1 MSLAKL
7 RRAIR
12 LGFVEDAEKLLD
24 GVNGSDAAIEHAASK
39 LLKFEDPVIPETAS
53 SAERDIRLLVVKAA
67 HLNRLRDPLQAL
79 ALLSEAGEKSQALK
93 DVSFRVDV
101 LFETARVYNWL
112 GNEKLSAEN
121 LTEVLGLDVEVPIRF
136 LALFRLGNLYAEV
149 ERFALAQRYLRL
161 AEASSKGMEKSVYYA
176 QFQECSA
183 RVDLGLGGEG
193 VAQREWLHKNT
204 QKLPSYLKFRSVA
217 LEIEAA
223 LQKRD
228 VEKAALLLNDA
239 HSSPSQRPDQNS
251 FKALINSFETQ
262 LLNVFSARLDLLRH
276 QPQLATQKL
285 KTARDWFADEDL
297 ATRVVQSRILLAQAY
312 VMQGAPDLA
321 ALELDQARSYCASRA
336 MILQQEKVERA
347 FAELDLTL
355 NPVIENNRNSA
366 EGAWKDGQA
375 YVLIKRL
382 GEGGQANVY
391 LAHDNARNRKVA
403 YKKLKGIDLGA
414 LSREVRMA
422 NAAQV
427 AGVAKILACGTAADG
442 SLYMVQEF
450 VEGTSLHKLIDAK
463 QAQFSYTTR
472 LQAILVELHKAKIVH
487 GDVKPENVIVNDQG
501 QVTLVDFGL
510 AQNIGTKS
518 EGATPRY
525 APPSWPGYFAKNSW
539 RDDYALG
546 LVMIECCGALLP
558 QRSNS
563 ILDLVRISP
572 NLKDAIKPFQSDIQ
586 KTILKLLRPF

>member
-12 LGFVEDAEKLLD
+12 LGFVDDAEKLLTT
-24 GVNGSDAAIEHAASK
+24 VNVSDATLGRAALK
-39 LLKFEDPVIPETAS
+39 LLRFEEPTIPETAS
-53 SAERDIRLLVVKAA
+53 TAESEISLLVLKAE
-67 HLNRLRDPLQAL
+67 HLNRLRDPLRAL
-79 ALLSEAGEKSQALK
+79 ALLSDAGEKALALR

-121 LTEVLGLDVEVPIRF
+121 LTEVLSLDVETPIRF
-136 LALFRLGNLYAEV
+136 LTLFRLGNLYAEV
-149 ERFALAQRYLRL
+149 ERFVMAQRYLRL
-161 AEASSKGMEKSVYYA
+161 AQALSKGMERSVFYA

-183 RVDLGLGGEG
+183 RVDLALGGDG
-193 VAQREWLHKNT
+193 AVQREWLDKNA
-204 QKLPSYLKFRSVA
+204 QKLPTYLKFRASV
-217 LEIEAA
+217 LDIELA
-223 LQKRD
+223 LQKQD
-228 VEKAALLLNDA
+228 AAKVQLLLEQTSSQKNDGHGA
-239 HSSPSQRPDQNS
+239 
-251 FKALINSFETQ
+251 FEVQ
-262 LLNVFSARLDLLRH
+262 LRNVFSARLDLLRQ
-276 QPQLATQKL
+276 QPETATQKL

-297 ATRVVQSRILLAQAY
+297 AIRVVQVRILLAQAY
-312 VMQGAPDLA
+312 VMQGAADVA
-321 ALELDQARSYCASRA
+321 ALELDQARSYCASRG

-347 FAELDLTL
+347 FAELDLAL

-403 YKKLKGIDLGA
+403 YKKLKGADLAA

-427 AGVAKILACGTAADG
+427 LGVAKILACGTGADG

-450 VEGTSLHKLIDAK
+450 VEGTSLRKLIDAN
-463 QAQFSYTTR
+463 QAQFSYAEQ
-472 LQAILVELHKAKIVH
+472 LHEILIALHKANIVH

-501 QVTLVDFGL
+501 EVTLVDFGL
-510 AQNIGTKS
+510 AQTVGTKS
-518 EGATPRY
+518 QGATPRY
-525 APPSWPGYFAKNSW
+525 AAPSWPAYFAKATW

-546 LVMIECCGALLP
+546 LVMIECCGAVLP
-558 QRSNS
+558 ERHNS
-563 ILDLVRISP
+563 IVDLLRISP
-572 NLKDAIKPFQSDIQ
+572 AVKNAIRPFPNDVQ
-586 KTILKLLRPF
+586 KTILNLLRPF